1 MQDRAS
7 NWTIASS
14 ANKIAVV
21 LHAIFISYAIAYAII
36 LIFSTVWFD
45 VSFQYFE
52 AVDEFTVEES
62 FHFELHSIDSGIDN
76 DSDQCNYNSN
86 RHTSCAILGCWLVI
100 VAGYSIVL
108 GAQSNSGWFL
118 TVMSSA
124 MAKFFATKWDADY
137 DVVLPLGTGTLDV
150 LVFMG
155 IAGWFAILIHTA
167 LQYYRENDGTGK
179 ITFEDY
185 KIMSELDNV
194 D

>member
-14 ANKIAVV
+14 ANKITVV
-21 LHAIFISYAIAYAII
+21 LHTIFISYAITYAII
-36 LIFSTVWFD
+36 LIFSTMWFD
-45 VSFQYFE
+45 ARSQYCE

-62 FHFELHSIDSGIDN
+62 FHFKCTYI
-76 DSDQCNYNSN
+76 SN
-86 RHTSCAILGCWLVI
+86 RHTSCAILGCWLVL
-100 VAGYSIVL
+100 VAGYLIVL
-108 GAQSNSGWFL
+108 GAQSNPGWLL
-118 TVMSSA
+118 TAMSSG
-124 MAKFFATKWDADY
+124 MAKFFATKWNDDY

-155 IAGWFAILIHTA
+155 FTGWFAILLHTA
-167 LQYYRENDGTGK
+167 LQYYGENDEMEK
-179 ITFEDY
+179 DDFEDY